1 MLHLLGRE
9 QGATLEDLIA
19 ATGWLAHTTRAA
31 LTRLRQRGY
40 VLARSKGED
49 GRTVYRVQP
58 PSEAPVRMGGEG

>member
-1 MLHLLGRE
+1 VLHLLRRE

-40 VLARSKGED
+40 ALTRSKGED
-49 GRTVYRVQP
+49 GRTIYRVQP
-58 PSEAPVRMGGEG
+58 RSEAPVLVGGEG